1 MLLYTNFMRWEVGFP
16 PKYFVFL
23 LQLFKA
29 ATIWY
34 FSQVRDYCPS
44 IWGELKWSHLSTEVT
59 AASRNVFCGAA
70 GRHLSSTQRPV
81 SVSGCPLSVLCYW
94 VPPFPTCFPLYKRDF
109 SPQRWALACS
119 ECFRCQ
125 TSCFPLSNMTQPAT
139 HCISEW
145 HHGIQLRTAGEKWLW
160 EPRDLCLPPLP
171 SSEVFFW
178 RCWKRSLRV
187 CVIFAQKRGLA
198 N

>member
-16 PKYFVFL
+16 PKYFVVL

-81 SVSGCPLSVLCYW
+81 SVSGCPLSVFCYW

-109 SPQRWALACS
+109 
-119 ECFRCQ
+119 
-125 TSCFPLSNMTQPAT
+125 FP
-139 HCISEW
+139 
-145 HHGIQLRTAGEKWLW
+145 
-160 EPRDLCLPPLP
+160 PRDELWLVLNVLGVKHPVFLWVIWPSQRPTAFPNDIMGFSWELLEKSDYGSQGTSACPLYLP
-171 SSEVFFW
+171 VRFFW
-178 RCWKRSLRV
+178 RCWKRSPRV